1 MTDAEKRA
9 QARRARMT
17 LRKARLGDP
26 EVDLDPVFG
35 AEAISLVH
43 RLTLMSY
50 GLAGKPLPAHARAEL
65 PYRFVPRVREQDRNR
80 RG

>member
-26 EVDLDPVFG
+26 DVDLNPVFG
-35 AEAISLVH
+35 EAAVGLVH

-50 GLAGKPLPAHARAEL
+50 SLAGKPLPVLPRPEL
-65 PYRFVPRVREQDRNR
+65 PYRFVRRERT
-80 RG
+80 